1 MNVPNTIEQ
10 NGERVLTTAQLA
22 EAYGTSEKR
31 IQENF
36 RMNKSRYQEGKHF
49 YHVTGDELKKILD
62 TPNFGGTKAKKIRQ
76 LYIWTERGALLHAK
90 SLNTDKAWEVY
101 DFLVEHYFRA
111 VTMDG
116 LMDLAADTM
125 MENSKANKEE
135 QTRKQFGELH
145 KYYRLAC
152 NAHLAQAQAELEQI
166 RLMAY
171 LEQYPQFAELV
182 NIPML
187 ASKGGEHHD

>member
-111 VTMDG
+111 KTGFEELLDFPEDAPAEIAWKRS
-116 LMDLAADTM
+116 LDAA
-125 MENSKANKEE
+125 
-135 QTRKQFGELH
+135 
-145 KYYRLAC
+145 KYYRLSAIA
-152 NAHLAQAQAELEQI
+152 NMKKADADVAQIELMVFVAKHPWVAELAAQAAE
-166 RLMAY
+166 
-171 LEQYPQFAELV
+171 
-182 NIPML
+182 N
-187 ASKGGEHHD
+187 